1 MMHNAEDD
9 WYDDD
14 DIDYDDDDTNDN
26 INSKQHIRNAK

>member
-14 DIDYDDDDTNDN
+14 DIDYDDDDTNDD